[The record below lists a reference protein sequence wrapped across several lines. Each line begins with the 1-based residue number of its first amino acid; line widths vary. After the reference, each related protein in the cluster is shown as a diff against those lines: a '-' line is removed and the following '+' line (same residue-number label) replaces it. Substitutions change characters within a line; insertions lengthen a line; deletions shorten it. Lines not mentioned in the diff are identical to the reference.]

1 MHMEM
6 LTVHNLK
13 RTDRLE
19 MLSVQ
24 YRVPL
29 CMIMRANG
37 IKTVKDFERSRKI
50 NIPRQCY
57 CNRCEGEE
65 KTDWKIYI
73 VMPEDTLLSIAR
85 HHGVTMNILKKA
97 NNLSDPGSI
106 REGDKLSIPILSG
119 EIYSV
124 REGET
129 IETIA
134 RERGILVRRIREKN
148 GLGPKEPIYPGMQL
162 LLD

>member
-1 MHMEM
+1 MEM
-6 LTVHNLK
+6 LTVHNLR

-19 MLSVQ
+19 MLSAQ
-24 YRVPL
+24 YRVPV

-37 IKTVKDFERSRKI
+37 IKTVKDFERCKRI

-57 CNRCEGEE
+57 CNRCEDEE
-65 KTDWKIYI
+65 KTGLKVYM
-73 VMPEDTLLSIAR
+73 VAPGDTLFSIAKR
-85 HHGVTMNILKKA
+85 HGLTMNILKKA
-97 NNLSDPGSI
+97 NNLSDPESI

-129 IETIA
+129 IEDIA
-134 RERGILVRRIREKN
+134 RRRGMLVRRIREKN
-148 GLGPKEPIYPGMQL
+148 GLGPHQPVYPGMQL

>member
-1 MHMEM
+1 MNVEM
-6 LTVHNLK
+6 LTVYSLK

-19 MLSVQ
+19 MLSAR
-24 YRVPL
+24 YRVPV

-37 IKTVKDFERSRKI
+37 IKTVKDFERCRRI

-65 KTDWKIYI
+65 KTDWKIYM
-73 VMPEDTLLSIAR
+73 VAPGDTLFGIAR
-85 HHGVTMNILKKA
+85 RHGVTMNILKKA
-97 NNLSDPGSI
+97 NNLEDPESI

-129 IETIA
+129 LEDIA
-134 RERGILVRRIREKN
+134 RQRGILVRRIREKN
-148 GLGPKEPIYPGMQL
+148 GLGPNEKVCAGMQL